1 MIDTRERPRQL
12 NSGGKIMK
20 TIQIE
25 KIKTKE
31 NIRKDYGDLTELTAS
46 IKIHGIINPV
56 ELNQSNELIDGHRR
70 FKAAQVAGLKEI
82 PYFCTFSQID
92 ETTTQILAGIFQKN
106 LNQIEEGKAFRKYMD
121 QEKIKV
127 EDLAKKISKKVNYIE
142 KRLVL
147 VKLPG
152 EVQKALIEGKILM
165 GHALLLAR
173 FTKQDSVKFLKKII
187 YEKHSVEN
195 AKESLEYSSF
205 TVRLSEAPFDKSK
218 CKDCPYNGSKQ
229 AELFETGKILNGN
242 CMNPGCF
249 QKKIKQFVKEKRE
262 EFNDILYIPENDY
275 STPNGYLD
283 GSNTWEC
290 ENKGIDKKYIKKCRK
305 ERDYLVQVKEKGEII
320 EYFRI
325 PAKKKSKDGSKVAMK
340 DEEVREE
347 KREQVLTSK
356 VSEFKTTF
364 LINKSMEL
372 MQPGTIQTKALNF
385 IKLIQSANYNE
396 IENVSK
402 ELGNLIKKGYGQEV
416 NVKNIYE
423 AKEKD
428 LDKAIALISKSALRR
443 VGLKELIEISRNF
456 KVDVK
461 KHFEITEDYLK
472 MYTKDQ
478 LTDLIKELKLIE
490 LEVDVKKD
498 VLINHILGQKL
509 KGKIPKI
516 ML

>member
-1 MIDTRERPRQL
+1 
-12 NSGGKIMK
+12 MK

-46 IKIHGIINPV
+46 IKIHGIRNPIEINNAL
-56 ELNQSNELIDGHRR
+56 ELVDGFRR
-70 FKAAQVAGLKEI
+70 VRAARAAGLTEI
-82 PYFCTFSQID
+82 PYFIND
-92 ETTTQILAGIFQKN
+92 EEVDNTTSQILAGIFQKN
-106 LNQIEEGKAFRKYMD
+106 LNQIEEGQAFKKYMI
-121 QEKIKV
+121 QEHITK
-127 EDLAKKISKKVNYIE
+127 EDLAKKISKKVGYIE
-142 KRLVL
+142 KRMVL
-147 VKLPG
+147 TNLPE
-152 EVQKALIEGKILM
+152 EVQKALIDGKILM

-187 YEKHSVEN
+187 YEKSSVEN
-195 AKESLEYSSF
+195 AKESLEYSSY

-218 CKDCPYNGSKQ
+218 CKDCQYNGSKQ
-229 AELFETGKILNGN
+229 AELFETGKILSGN

-262 EFNDILYIPENDY
+262 EFKDVLYAPENDY
-275 STPNGYLD
+275 STPNGYQD
-283 GSNTWEC
+283 GSHEWNC
-290 ENKGIDKKYIKKCRK
+290 KDKGIDKKYMQKCRK

-428 LDKAIALISKSALRR
+428 LDKAIALISRSALRR
-443 VGLKELIEISRNF
+443 VDLKELIEISRNF

-498 VLINHILGQKL
+498 VLVNDILGQNL